1 MSSLDTRTG
10 KDKEDFVCGFNADYV
25 QFIVNRCFGGAR
37 DYFYIRRPH
46 FLRLP
51 LPKPKAKSII
61 CKASINRWIL
71 AVLPLRIYLTFSFK
85 DLLNRA

>member
-10 KDKEDFVCGFNADYV
+10 KDKEDFVYGFNADYV

-46 FLRLP
+46 FPRFRFRS
-51 LPKPKAKSII
+51 PKGK
-61 CKASINRWIL
+61 
-71 AVLPLRIYLTFSFK
+71 V
-85 DLLNRA
+85 